1 MDIVVDVDFTLA
13 MTTVVW
19 VLFAVAA
26 SDVVVDIIE
35 VVVSV
40 VGDTVVSRAV
50 LAWAFVVLT
59 RELAIVGLVWCFDDR
74 GIFVEPMEVPIGFND

>member
-1 MDIVVDVDFTLA
+1 MDIVVDVDFALA

-26 SDVVVDIIE
+26 SDVVVGIIE

-40 VGDTVVSRAV
+40 VGDTVVSRSV
-50 LAWAFVVLT
+50 LA
-59 RELAIVGLVWCFDDR
+59 
-74 GIFVEPMEVPIGFND
+74 